1 MEEAVSYLLQ
11 DHLYRHIVIV
21 CLCVASML
29 FAMLVDLIFGIKKAR
44 LLGQATTSTGYKKT
58 CEKAKKYFTPFAVL
72 MCIDLIS
79 SVILPAPFF
88 SMIWSAY
95 CLFCEFKSVR
105 EKSWTKAE
113 LRKAERTM
121 NIVIENKEDIAKL
134 VAQLVLGETKKLQES
149 NNENNLEQ

>member
-1 MEEAVSYLLQ
+1 MEEAVKYLLQ
-11 DHLYRHIVIV
+11 DHLYSHIVIV

-29 FAMLVDLIFGIKKAR
+29 FAMLVDLIFGVKKAR

-58 CEKAKKYFTPFAVL
+58 CEKGKKYFTPFAVL

-134 VAQLVLGETKKLQES
+134 VAQLVLGEKQKLQDDNTKE
-149 NNENNLEQ
+149 E

>member
-1 MEEAVSYLLQ
+1 MEEAVKYLLQ

-21 CLCVASML
+21 CLCVAGML
-29 FAMLVDLIFGIKKAR
+29 FAMLVDLIFGVKKAR

-58 CEKAKKYFTPFAVL
+58 CEKGKKYFTPFAVL

-134 VAQLVLGETKKLQES
+134 VAQLVLGEKQKLQG
-149 NNENNLEQ
+149 NNTKEE

>member
-1 MEEAVSYLLQ
+1 MEEAVKYLLQ

-21 CLCVASML
+21 CLCVAGML
-29 FAMLVDLIFGIKKAR
+29 FAMLVDLIFGVKKAR

-58 CEKAKKYFTPFAVL
+58 CEKGKKYFTPFAVL

-134 VAQLVLGETKKLQES
+134 IAQLVLGEKQKLQE
-149 NNENNLEQ
+149 NNTKEE

>member
-1 MEEAVSYLLQ
+1 MEEAVKYLLQ

-21 CLCVASML
+21 SLCVAGML
-29 FAMLVDLIFGIKKAR
+29 FAMLVDLIFGVKKAR

-58 CEKAKKYFTPFAVL
+58 CEKGKKYFTPFAVL

-134 VAQLVLGETKKLQES
+134 VAQLVLGEKQKLQE
-149 NNENNLEQ
+149 NNTKEE

>member
-1 MEEAVSYLLQ
+1 MEEAVKYLLQ

-21 CLCVASML
+21 CLCVAGML
-29 FAMLVDLIFGIKKAR
+29 FAMLVDLIFGVKKAR
-44 LLGQATTSTGYKKT
+44 QLGHATTSTGYKKT
-58 CEKAKKYFTPFAVL
+58 CEKGKKYFTPFAVL

-134 VAQLVLGETKKLQES
+134 VAQLVLGEKKKLQETDTS
-149 NNENNLEQ
+149 KEQS

>member
-1 MEEAVSYLLQ
+1 MEEAVKYLLQ

-21 CLCVASML
+21 CLCVAGML
-29 FAMLVDLIFGIKKAR
+29 FAMLVDLIFGVKKAR

-58 CEKAKKYFTPFAVL
+58 CEKGKKYFTPFAVL

-134 VAQLVLGETKKLQES
+134 IAQLVLGEKQKLQE
-149 NNENNLEQ
+149 NNTKKE

>member
-1 MEEAVSYLLQ
+1 
-11 DHLYRHIVIV
+11 
-21 CLCVASML
+21 
-29 FAMLVDLIFGIKKAR
+29 MLVDLIFGVKKAR
-44 LLGQATTSTGYKKT
+44 LLGQAATSTGYKKT
-58 CEKAKKYFTPFAVL
+58 CEKGKKYFTPFAVL

-121 NIVIENKEDIAKL
+121 SIVIENKEDIAKL
-134 VAQLVLGETKKLQES
+134 VAQLVLGEKQKLHENKTKE
-149 NNENNLEQ
+149 E

>member
-1 MEEAVSYLLQ
+1 
-11 DHLYRHIVIV
+11 
-21 CLCVASML
+21 ML
-29 FAMLVDLIFGIKKAR
+29 FAMLVDLIFGVKKAR

-58 CEKAKKYFTPFAVL
+58 CEKGKKYFTPFAVL

-134 VAQLVLGETKKLQES
+134 VAQLVLGEKQKLQE
-149 NNENNLEQ
+149 NNTKEE

>member
-1 MEEAVSYLLQ
+1 MEEAVKYLLQ
-11 DHLYRHIVIV
+11 DHLYSHIVIV
-21 CLCVASML
+21 CLCVAGML
-29 FAMLVDLIFGIKKAR
+29 FAMLVDLIFGVKKAR

-58 CEKAKKYFTPFAVL
+58 CEKGKKYFTPFAVL

-134 VAQLVLGETKKLQES
+134 VAQLVLGEKQKLQE
-149 NNENNLEQ
+149 NNTKEE

>member
-1 MEEAVSYLLQ
+1 MEEAIIYLFH
-11 DHLYRHIVIV
+11 DHLYRHIVII
-21 CLCVASML
+21 CLCVGGML
-29 FAMLVDLIFGIKKAR
+29 FAMLVDLIFGVKKAR

-58 CEKAKKYFTPFAVL
+58 CEKGKKYFTPFAVL

-121 NIVIENKEDIAKL
+121 SIVIENKEDIAKL
-134 VAQLVLGETKKLQES
+134 VAQLVLGEKQKLHENKTKE
-149 NNENNLEQ
+149 E

>member
-1 MEEAVSYLLQ
+1 MEEAINYLLQ

-21 CLCVASML
+21 CLCVAGML
-29 FAMLVDLIFGIKKAR
+29 IAMLVDLIFGVKKAR
-44 LLGQATTSTGYKKT
+44 ALGHATTSTGYKKT
-58 CEKAKKYFTPFAVL
+58 CEKGKKYFSPFAVL

-79 SVILPAPFF
+79 SVIMPAPFF

-134 VAQLVLGETKKLQES
+134 VTQLVLGEKKKLQEDKT
-149 NNENNLEQ
+149 EKEQS

>member
-1 MEEAVSYLLQ
+1 
-11 DHLYRHIVIV
+11 
-21 CLCVASML
+21 ML
-29 FAMLVDLIFGIKKAR
+29 FAMLVDLIFGVKKAR
-44 LLGQATTSTGYKKT
+44 ILGQATTSTGYKKT

-134 VAQLVLGETKKLQES
+134 VAQLVLGEREKMKRDTEL
-149 NNENNLEQ
+149 

>member
-1 MEEAVSYLLQ
+1 MEEAVKYLLQ

-21 CLCVASML
+21 CLCVAGML
-29 FAMLVDLIFGIKKAR
+29 FAMLVDLIFGVKKAR

-58 CEKAKKYFTPFAVL
+58 CEKGKKYFTPFAVL

-134 VAQLVLGETKKLQES
+134 VAQLVLGEKQKLQE
-149 NNENNLEQ
+149 NNTKEE